1 MTKVI
6 SFSEDQFTQHKQS
19 PLSPS
24 MVQTL
29 MAACKKQNQGIHFG
43 PSDIK
48 GSFIALVT
56 RGLIIRKQI
65 TKNDQSELLWQV
77 TNEAIQLLKNMGIKI
92 SC

>member
-6 SFSEDQFTQHKQS
+6 SFSEDEFPQHKQS

-29 MAACKKQNQGIHFG
+29 LAACKKQHKDIPYG
-43 PSDIK
+43 PADIK

-65 TKNDQSELLWQV
+65 TKNDRSELSWQV
-77 TNEAIQLLKNMGIKI
+77 TSEAIQLLKNMGFEI